1 MKRKPSANNT
11 MDAYIAGFPKETQ
24 KLLEQFRTIIKKS
37 ARDAE
42 EKMAYGIPTFTL
54 QGNLVHFAGYKNHI
68 GFYPA
73 PSGISAFSN
82 ELSDYIT
89 SKGAVQFPL
98 DRPLPVSLIT
108 NIVKFRVWE
117 NLSKADSKT
126 KDKTNDDSFS
136 ALAAPARRALKNN
149 GIKTVK
155 QLSKFSEVEISKLH
169 GMGPGSLPK
178 LRNALKAAGL
188 SFKK

>member
-108 NIVKFRVWE
+108 NIVKFRVRE